1 MRTLIRDSRTILA
14 TACLLLFAV
23 CIELHS
29 DPGAIRR
36 EQATSSSLRHGAVNV
51 HMTLKRLLEG
61 KRGLSS
67 LTDHRHS
74 GNELVST
81 ATGVPVKLV
90 RLAESA
96 SYDTAAASSVPQTR
110 PFFIRP
116 PPAS

>member
-29 DPGAIRR
+29 DPGAIQR
-36 EQATSSSLRHGAVNV
+36 ERATSSSLRDGAVNV

-90 RLAESA
+90 RLAESV
-96 SYDTAAASSVPQTR
+96 SYDTAAASGVPQTR